1 MLEMSKSLKYP
12 FKDNQLC
19 QIIDI
24 KTNKGVWIL
33 KWLKENYQKSI
44 TIIWIIDE
52 TVIEN
57 LPPIPDDDEVKLFK
71 QNKLQTIK
79 I

>member
-1 MLEMSKSLKYP
+1 M
-12 FKDNQLC
+12 DNQLC

-24 KTNKGVWIL
+24 KTNKGVWNL

-44 TIIWIIDE
+44 TINWIIDE

-71 QNKLQTIK
+71 RNKLQTIK